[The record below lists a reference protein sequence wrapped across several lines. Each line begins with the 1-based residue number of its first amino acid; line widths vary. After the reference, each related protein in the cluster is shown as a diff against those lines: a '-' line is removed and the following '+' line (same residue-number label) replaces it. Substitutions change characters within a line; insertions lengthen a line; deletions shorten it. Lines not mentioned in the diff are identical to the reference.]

1 MPLEVLMP
9 KLGLTMT
16 EGTILRWLA
25 AIGQPIQ
32 TGQILFEIET
42 EKAVT
47 EIEAQANGTLGQI
60 LAPEGTTTAIGKV
73 IGYILLPG
81 ETSADIPPTPVAPA
95 APTATQATPASP
107 SPAASPATS
116 PSDIKA
122 SPIAR
127 RLAKELIVDLSLVK
141 GSGPAGRIVEDDVRR
156 VAQAPL
162 ASARPGDSQDGDTIP
177 FRGVRRLIADRMTA
191 SLQTTAQLTL
201 VREVD
206 ATDLVELR
214 RCLNTHRASE
224 AQLAFN
230 DFFVFFAARALL
242 QHPALNARLEGD
254 VIRQMA
260 PVNVGL
266 AVDHERGLLVPV
278 IREAAVKTLDQVC
291 RERRRLLETI
301 QNNRTA
307 PDDLSGGT
315 FTITN
320 LGAFGIDA
328 FTPILNPPE
337 CGILGVGRIL
347 PKQVVRGEHGE
358 VAIRR
363 MVTFSLSFDHRL
375 VDGAPAARFLA
386 ALAEMIEAPQVH

>member
-1 MPLEVLMP
+1 MPIEVLMP

-16 EGTILRWLA
+16 EGTILRWLVA
-25 AIGQPIQ
+25 EGQPVQ
-32 TGQILFEIET
+32 FGQILFEIET

-47 EIEAQANGTLGQI
+47 EIEAQTDGTLGQI
-60 LAPEGTTTAIGKV
+60 VAPSGATIAIGKV
-73 IGYILLPG
+73 IGYLLQPG
-81 ETSADIPPTPVAPA
+81 ETTADIPTTPADTVASTA
-95 APTATQATPASP
+95 APGTRASP
-107 SPAASPATS
+107 PSVGFRAVSPL
-116 PSDIKA
+116 DIKA

-127 RLAKELIVDLSLVK
+127 KLAKELNVDLSLIK
-141 GSGPAGRIVEDDVRR
+141 GTGPAGRIVEEDVRR
-156 VAQAPL
+156 AAPVSSNNAPPKGTL
-162 ASARPGDSQDGDTIP
+162 GGHSIP

-191 SLQTTAQLTL
+191 SLHDTAQLTL
-201 VREVD
+201 IRDLD
-206 ATDLVELR
+206 ATDLVDLR
-214 RCLNTHRASE
+214 RQLNADRAPE
-224 AQLAFN
+224 VQLAFN

-254 VIRQMA
+254 VIQQKA
-260 PVNVGL
+260 SVNMGL

-278 IREAAVKTLDQVC
+278 IRDAAAKTIDEVGH
-291 RERRRLLETI
+291 ERRRLLEAI
-301 QNNRTA
+301 QNNRTV

-347 PKQVVRGEHGE
+347 PKQVVRGEHDE

-363 MVTFSLSFDHRL
+363 MVTLSLSFDHRL
-375 VDGAPAARFLA
+375 VDGAPAARFLDTFA
-386 ALAEMIEAPQVH
+386 KMVETPQAY